1 MKNINIG
8 GMNLNIPEA
17 DKDITRLINA
27 LNDIHE
33 SGKLKSILVVYAEE
47 SAYGTSFAGSFMY
60 YPSLAVLA
68 AKMADRMM
76 GDFTASLDEDG
87 EEDGEEDDV

>member
-27 LNDIHE
+27 LNDLHE

-47 SAYGTSFAGSFMY
+47 SAYGTSVAGSFMHF
-60 YPSLAVLA
+60 PLLSVLA
-68 AKMADRMM
+68 AKLADRMLEE
-76 GDFTASLDEDG
+76 FTAFFDMD
-87 EEDGEEDDV
+87 EEDDDV